1 MDKPLLSE
9 LRTWRGYWWPPG
21 EEDKAM
27 PGTLTYRPDEGLV
40 LDLIG
45 GWDTEI
51 RQEVRPGVFAVMEGS
66 RRWPVLHGLAE
77 NREITILDCLAPTP
91 CLATSGRRKNRRSM
105 S

>member
-51 RQEVRPGVFAVMEGS
+51 VRVPWSGGVWVGG
-66 RRWPVLHGLAE
+66 V
-77 NREITILDCLAPTP
+77 AP
-91 CLATSGRRKNRRSM
+91 
-105 S
+105 